1 MAIPVIMAVGGGT
14 AAMVGIAKTIKATK
28 KIKNASE
35 KKGRA
40 DEIRENIKEKFEWE
54 MTTTSN
60 LLDDI
65 GKRELEI
72 LLSFDKFSDLMERI
86 QNRPNFQELKLDKI
100 QIPEY
105 EIGELREISNGAKV
119 LLGGIGGAAAGTA
132 GGFAAAGAISS
143 AVMTLGTA
151 STGTAISTLSGVA
164 ATNATLAVIGGGTVA
179 AGGGGMALGTIMLG
193 ISSLGAGLMVG
204 GIIFNIAGSKISD
217 QAEKA
222 YELAEEAKE
231 KARKICNYLSELN
244 EYATEFLEYLKRIE
258 KIYRNS
264 LQKLEDI
271 VNVEEKRDWQEFTLE
286 EKRDTQNTVL
296 LVGILYKMCN
306 AKLVLK
312 AEQEDSLNIVN
323 REDIS
328 NAVELARSYGREEN
342 MAVNFE

>member
-1 MAIPVIMAVGGGT
+1 MALPVIMAVGST
-14 AAMVGIAKTIKATK
+14 AAAMLGIAKTIKATK

-35 KKGRA
+35 KKGKA

-54 MTTTSN
+54 MTTASS

-65 GKRELEI
+65 GTRELEI
-72 LLSFDKFSDLMERI
+72 LLSFDKFSDLIERI
-86 QNRPNFQELKLDKI
+86 QNRPDFQELELDKV

-204 GIIFNIAGSKISD
+204 GIIFSIAGSKISD
-217 QAEKA
+217 QAEEA
-222 YELAEEAKE
+222 YELAEEARE
-231 KARKICNYLSELN
+231 KTHKVCNYLSELN

-258 KIYRNS
+258 KLYKDY
-264 LQKLEDI
+264 LQKLEDT
-271 VNVEEKRDWQEFTLE
+271 VDVKGKRDWQEFTME
-286 EKRDTQNTVL
+286 EKQDTQNAVL
-296 LVGILYKMCN
+296 LVGILYKMCKV
-306 AKLVLK
+306 KLVLK
-312 AEQEDSLNIVN
+312 ADQEDSLNVVN
-323 REDIS
+323 GEDIRD
-328 NAVELARSYGREEN
+328 AVKLAKAYGEKKIWQ
-342 MAVNFE
+342 

>member
-72 LLSFDKFSDLMERI
+72 LLSFDKFSDLIERI

-204 GIIFNIAGSKISD
+204 GIIFNIAGSKIFD

-231 KARKICNYLSELN
+231 KTRKICNYLSELN

-271 VNVEEKRDWQEFTLE
+271 VNVEDKRDWQEFTLE

-296 LVGILYKMCN
+296 LVGILYKICN
-306 AKLVLK
+306 VKLVLK

-342 MAVNFE
+342 MAVHFE